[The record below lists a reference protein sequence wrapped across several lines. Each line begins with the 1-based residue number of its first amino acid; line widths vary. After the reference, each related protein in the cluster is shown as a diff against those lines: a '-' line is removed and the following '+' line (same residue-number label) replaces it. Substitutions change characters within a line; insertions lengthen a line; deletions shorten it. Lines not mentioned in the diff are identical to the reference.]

1 MAVDEHSDP
10 AREES
15 SAEGR
20 KESPAEARKES
31 SAEGREESPAEARKE
46 SSAEARE
53 ESPPGGAAGARP
65 DPERR
70 SRWRWWPLG
79 LAWGLGLAAL
89 AVVWGWA
96 LGSQPERRAIER
108 ATARAVASQL
118 DGFVEQQTSV
128 VRGLADR
135 LGQWETMPEAAVALA
150 LQATATRHLA
160 LRRLLVADPA
170 GEVIAGY
177 DAGRPVGR
185 ERLPA
190 GRLDWEVGRRAVL
203 GRSEPLL
210 VLPATE
216 AGTLQ
221 ALEIGAAI
229 RRADGSR
236 PGYVGATVSLSALR
250 KRLRRL
256 SPPGVALVVTTPG
269 GHLVSPCHGEHPAG
283 GVEVAGERFVVHV
296 SAGGTPGVTW
306 VPAILLS
313 LFLSALLL
321 LASLAFRR
329 LDRSA

>member
-1 MAVDEHSDP
+1 MAVDERSDP
-10 AREES
+10 ARNEPAVEVRE
-15 SAEGR
+15 AHPTEGR
-20 KESPAEARKES
+20 AVS
-31 SAEGREESPAEARKE
+31 STEGRAVGRPAGA
-46 SSAEARE
+46 SG
-53 ESPPGGAAGARP
+53 GGAGPA
-65 DPERR
+65 RR
-70 SRWRWWPLG
+70 SRWRWWPLW
-79 LAWGLGLAAL
+79 LTWALGLAAL

-96 LGSQPERRAIER
+96 LGPRPQRRASER

-118 DGFVEQQTSV
+118 DGFVEQQASV

-135 LGQWETMPEAAVALA
+135 LGEWESMPEAAVALA

-170 GEVIAGY
+170 GEVVSGY

-190 GRLDWEVGRRAVL
+190 GRLDWEVGRREVL
-203 GRSEPLL
+203 ARGEPLL

-216 AGTLQ
+216 AGTLR

-236 PGYVGATVSLSALR
+236 PGYVGATVSLSGLR

-256 SPPGVALVVTTPG
+256 TPPGVALVVTTPG
-269 GHLVSPCHGEHPAG
+269 GHLVSPCRGEPPAD

-296 SAGGTPGVTW
+296 SAGGTPGATW
-306 VPAILLS
+306 FAAILLS

-321 LASLAFRR
+321 LATLAFRR